1 MVDSCRE
8 KQLSETEILQMFI
21 DSGALL
27 KGHFLLTSGKHSGE
41 YMQCA
46 QVLQYPDK
54 AALLASEL
62 AKKFKG
68 LAVET
73 VVGPAMGGIIVAHE
87 MGKAL
92 GVRAIFTER
101 KNGEMTL
108 RRGFKL
114 RKEEKVLVVEDVIS
128 TGGSVREVLEI
139 VRALGAEPVGVGVL
153 VDRSGGKVSF
163 GDLPL
168 HSLVKT
174 NIEAYDPESCPLC
187 KEGLKAEKPG
197 SREN

>member
-128 TGGSVREVLEI
+128 TGGSVRKFWKL
-139 VRALGAEPVGVGVL
+139 
-153 VDRSGGKVSF
+153 F
-163 GDLPL
+163 GLWGQNRL
-168 HSLVKT
+168 
-174 NIEAYDPESCPLC
+174 A
-187 KEGLKAEKPG
+187 
-197 SREN
+197 